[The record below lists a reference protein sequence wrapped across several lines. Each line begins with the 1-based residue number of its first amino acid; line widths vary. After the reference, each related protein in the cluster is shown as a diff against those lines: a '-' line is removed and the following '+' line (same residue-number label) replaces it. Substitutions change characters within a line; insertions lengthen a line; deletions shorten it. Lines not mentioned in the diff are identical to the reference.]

1 MRSYGIATKLTA
13 DGIKSP
19 GGKEKW
25 NAGAVRSILT
35 NEKYKGDAL
44 LQKSYTV
51 DFLTKKKKINEG
63 EIPQYYVEGNHE
75 AIISPE
81 VFELVQ
87 QELERRKQSRGRHSG
102 VHLFSGKIRCGQ
114 CGEWYGSKTWHSNSK
129 YRRVIYQCNSKFKNE
144 HSCSTPHLYEP
155 EIQQKFLQ
163 AFARYFGQREVVIR
177 SCRFVLNQL
186 KKQNADLEALQVEFD
201 EINEKLKQYIA
212 QSVGDT
218 ESSLDYQTL
227 NEQYEEVFAKLQ
239 AEEQKAAE
247 RKARY
252 HRMLNILKILETSE
266 SVLEAFD
273 ENVWNAV
280 LENLTVFHDGSMVF
294 LFKDGM
300 EIKI

>member
-1 MRSYGIATKLTA
+1 MT
-13 DGIKSP
+13 
-19 GGKEKW
+19 EE
-25 NAGAVRSILT
+25 T
-35 NEKYKGDAL
+35 NPHKHQEERLRTL
-44 LQKSYTV
+44 LQTV
-51 DFLTKKKKINEG
+51 EK
-63 EIPQYYVEGNHE
+63 
-75 AIISPE
+75 
-81 VFELVQ
+81 VQ
-87 QELERRKQSRGRHSG
+87 PRAG
-102 VHLFSGKIRCGQ
+102 LFSKV
-114 CGEWYGSKTWHSNSK
+114 WHSNSK
-129 YRRVIYQCNSKFKNE
+129 YRRVIYQCSSKFKNE
-144 HSCSTPHLYEP
+144 HSCSTPHLYES

-186 KKQNADLEALQVEFD
+186 KKQNADLEALQGEFD

-239 AEEQKAAE
+239 AEEKKAAE

-266 SVLEAFD
+266 SILEAFD

-280 LENLTVFHDGSMVF
+280 LENLTVFHDESMVF
-294 LFKDGM
+294 LFKDGT